1 MRRLEP
7 PREIPDR
14 PIYLTI
20 KGQAFRLPND
30 REVAELMRVI
40 SAGQLDTG
48 DALTQFTAS
57 IDSLAAVV
65 GAAWFHAEWELETP
79 KPARGGDWLAFG
91 SCVLDELHEQGLG
104 GTAQIAEWAG
114 ELIQHFAG
122 VLLGQE
128 VDQVVDFGAAP
139 TDSQTSPG

>member
-1 MRRLEP
+1 MRRLDP

-14 PIYLTI
+14 PIYLAI
-20 KGQAFRLPND
+20 KGQTFRLPND

-48 DALTQFTAS
+48 DTLSQFTAS

-65 GAAWFHAEWELETP
+65 GASWFHAEWEMETP

-91 SCVLDELHEQGLG
+91 SCVLDELHERGLG

-122 VLLGQE
+122 ILLGQE